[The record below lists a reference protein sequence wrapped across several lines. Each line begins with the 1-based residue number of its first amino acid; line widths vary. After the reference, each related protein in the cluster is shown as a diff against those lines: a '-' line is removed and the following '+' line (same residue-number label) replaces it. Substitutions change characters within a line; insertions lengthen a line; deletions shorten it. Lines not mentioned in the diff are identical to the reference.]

1 MRKINREW
9 LIYRLISGFERMR
22 SNDVALDAMESE
34 SERVVL
40 DPSDFVSYG
49 LRCLHFCCSSIFLRV
64 SFFFWQRLCEQEN
77 NEVEGER
84 LGRKV
89 ILWKSENVVVLCVNG
104 LVGPILGPKSG
115 WLLNLEELRLEAQL
129 ISNGLWLLW
138 ASLDWLWI
146 EFWTS
151 YQWSR
156 SS

>member
-1 MRKINREW
+1 M
-9 LIYRLISGFERMR
+9 ISGFERMR

-49 LRCLHFCCSSIFLRV
+49 LRCLHFCCSSIFFFVCERV
-64 SFFFWQRLCEQEN
+64 SFCFFSFGTDFANKKIMKYRKRETCAKSYTEGKWKRRRFLC
-77 NEVEGER
+77 V
-84 LGRKV
+84 KF
-89 ILWKSENVVVLCVNG
+89 CVNG

-115 WLLNLEELRLEAQL
+115 WLLNLKELRLEAQL

-138 ASLDWLWI
+138 ASLDWLWL

-151 YQWSR
+151 YQCSR
-156 SS
+156 CS